1 MIWTPRWSRSTLE
14 QEILMQNAKSLP
26 PVQEEAQYANTA
38 FWNPDSSKTL
48 PKNGSV
54 FSECYSL
61 AHEHLLRNYQV
72 E

>member
-1 MIWTPRWSRSTLE
+1 
-14 QEILMQNAKSLP
+14 MQNAKSLP